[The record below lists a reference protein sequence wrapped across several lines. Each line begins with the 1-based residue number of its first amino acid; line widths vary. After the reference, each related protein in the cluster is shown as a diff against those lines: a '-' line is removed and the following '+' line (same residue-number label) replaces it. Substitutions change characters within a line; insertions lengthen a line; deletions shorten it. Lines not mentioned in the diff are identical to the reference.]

1 MTTGEKIRYR
11 RLELNMTME
20 DLGRAVGVQRS
31 AINKY
36 EKGLVD
42 ITSSKLKA
50 IANALN
56 VSPVSLMADE
66 PLLDDFDNRL
76 VSSIESIP
84 RSQEARI
91 ISGGIDR
98 MPPEKREQAIKVLQA
113 IFADYFDG
121 GEKNDT

>member
-11 RLELNMTME
+11 RLELKMTME

-66 PLLDDFDNRL
+66 PLLDDFDKRL